1 MIAQLREFVPA
12 IAALMDELAPA
23 LYTPGEQSALAD
35 IFPRCEKISID
46 YAVMER
52 SPLVFMAPSS
62 WSWSDLGS
70 FEAIEKVTGKNLKKD
85 LENSNG

>member
-1 MIAQLREFVPA
+1 MISELRKYAPG

-23 LYTPGEQSALAD
+23 LYTGGEQSALAS
-35 IFPRCEKISID
+35 IFPLCEKISID

-52 SPLVFMAPSS
+52 SPLVYMAPSN

-70 FEAIEKVTGKNLKKD
+70 FAAIEKVTGKKIIF
-85 LENSNG
+85 